1 MVSPAT
7 AFETLARDFCSEV
20 EDGPV
25 DPRALLRR
33 LVGLV
38 AGALE
43 MPVAEPTDHEY
54 EDPRDLAAATRAVSV
69 NLTALL
75 GESDLYWEVFDPR
88 DLSDPVAGSLLDDL
102 ADIYRDLRRGL
113 HILSTGSPD
122 DAMWEWRF
130 SFDTHWGNHATD
142 AIRVLHRWTSNQP
155 RLSEG

>member
-1 MVSPAT
+1 
-7 AFETLARDFCSEV
+7 
-20 EDGPV
+20 
-25 DPRALLRR
+25 
-33 LVGLV
+33 
-38 AGALE
+38 